1 MVIALIHVMAATT
14 NHPIICKKRGCLY
27 FCIID
32 CLFAAIRITA
42 KAIGKII
49 PFTAPANI
57 NSLTGFP
64 TITNIAVDKRIKQL
78 ITIFSLF
85 LTAGIN
91 VFQKETD
98 VNDAPITEVMAAL
111 HNTIPKNL

>member
-1 MVIALIHVMAATT
+1 MVMPLIQVIAATT
-14 NHPIICKKRGCLY
+14 IQPIICNPSGCLY
-27 FCIID
+27 CRIID
-32 CLFAAIRITA
+32 CLFAAISITA

-64 TITNIAVDKRIKQL
+64 TIIKMAVDKIMKQL

-85 LTAGIN
+85 LTTGTD
-91 VFQKETD
+91 VFQKETE

-111 HNTIPKNL
+111 HNTMPKNL